1 MERRY
6 QYLIE
11 IFWSDED
18 EGFIAI
24 APDLPGCSAF
34 GDTPQNAAKEME
46 HAMASW
52 LEACKNMNRPYPDAT
67 AKPQQIAA

>member
-1 MERRY
+1 MMMNRHK
-6 QYLIE
+6 YLIE

-34 GDTPQNAAKEME
+34 GDSPTEALEEME
-46 HAMASW
+46 DAMTAW
-52 LEACKNMNRPYPDAT
+52 LEACKNMGRRLPE
-67 AKPQQIAA
+67 AKARPQQVA

>member
-1 MERRY
+1 MEIVHR
-6 QYLIE
+6 YLIE

-34 GDTPQNAAKEME
+34 GETAEEALREME
-46 HAMASW
+46 DAMSAW
-52 LEACKNMNRPYPDAT
+52 LEACRRMGRPQPEAR
-67 AKPQQIAA
+67 ARPQQMAA

>member
-1 MERRY
+1 MMNRHK
-6 QYLIE
+6 YLIE

-34 GDTPQNAAKEME
+34 GDTRTEAMEEMQD
-46 HAMASW
+46 AMTAW
-52 LEACKNMNRPYPDAT
+52 LEACQSMDRKLPE
-67 AKPQQIAA
+67 AKARPQQVA